1 MVLDLPAFR
10 EKVSNK
16 KYREFVKSK
25 FDNKCARCSINNEV
39 SKLTIHHILKTSDG
53 GKDNIDNLIV
63 LCKKCHNDWHNIYE
77 KEFGEKFWEWLK
89 T

>member
-25 FDNKCARCSINNEV
+25 FDNKCAISINIDFGLLIGLNCFTA
-39 SKLTIHHILKTSDG
+39 TI
-53 GKDNIDNLIV
+53 
-63 LCKKCHNDWHNIYE
+63 
-77 KEFGEKFWEWLK
+77 
-89 T
+89 